1 MQNHQ
6 DFRGLPPIIP
16 GASGGGGLGNFQ
28 NNPPSSS
35 GSSSSV
41 NTHHS
46 NHNEDLNSAIQ
57 YQQQQQLS
65 AAQVASGKSGRPGPA
80 DVSRL
85 SHPELVQR
93 VRKLEADLL
102 KLATDHN
109 HMIREANHRIQ
120 VRIK

>member
-1 MQNHQ
+1 MPNSQ

-16 GASGGGGLGNFQ
+16 GGSGAGNFQ
-28 NNPPSSS
+28 NPPSSS
-35 GSSSSV
+35 GSSNSV

-46 NHNEDLNSAIQ
+46 MHNNEDLNNPLQSSSA
-57 YQQQQQLS
+57 
-65 AAQVASGKSGRPGPA
+65 GKSGRPGPA
-80 DVSRL
+80 DITRL

-102 KLATDHN
+102 KLASDHN

-120 VRIK
+120 VKN